1 LLNDRPQKAEL
12 GLVLSLA
19 NSPTH
24 KAIKTIPLMVF
35 CQKIIGSCAEKI
47 SIHHTMP
54 KALRPPGGGKHK
66 QAKAGAIRKTACED
80 LDLKQSTAVIMAG
93 TANAEGCL
101 ISGHS
106 FR

>member
-54 KALRPPGGGKHK
+54 KALRPPTRGILVEESINRRK
-66 QAKAGAIRKTACED
+66 QELFEKRLAKISTQSDLLMQLWRVRQKWKGA
-80 LDLKQSTAVIMAG
+80 
-93 TANAEGCL
+93 
-101 ISGHS
+101 
-106 FR
+106 